1 MREGKILRDFLS
13 TEKGKALQR
22 TINNIILHD
31 LFLSCYIQLIHL
43 IINLH

>member
-1 MREGKILRDFLS
+1 MREGKFFADFLS
-13 TEKGKALQR
+13 TEKGKTLQR
-22 TINNIILHD
+22 AINNIILHG